1 VQTLTQDL
9 RLAVRLLAKSPGFT
23 LAATL
28 TLALGLGANTAM
40 FSVVYAV
47 MLRPLP
53 YTDPDRLV
61 RVRGGSSYPDL
72 ADWMSQAKSFEGF
85 GAYRPHFFDQAGAE
99 GAERIEA
106 SLVTGDLM
114 RILRAKA
121 ALGRPLQVEDDRP
134 GGEKV
139 VAVSHGFW
147 RRRMNGD
154 ADAVG
159 RTVNFAGGSYRVLG
173 VMPPSFRLLEA
184 DKAELWAP
192 VRVESAQEAEARG
205 AHTLWAVGRL
215 RDGVSVEAAQ
225 AEMDAIA
232 RRLAEAHPDE
242 NKDRRF
248 VLMPLHDFLVR
259 GARPALQVLLGAVA
273 FLLLIATTN
282 VANLLL
288 ARAAARERE
297 IAIRASL
304 GATRWRLLRQLLA
317 ESFLLV
323 ALGGAAGVL
332 VASWISDAVVRLGP
346 ADVPGLDSVS
356 LDLRVLAFT
365 AGVSLLAALL
375 FSLAPWLHACQVS
388 LLGSLKE
395 GGRAGEGQVRHRV
408 RNALVVSELALALV
422 LLVGA
427 GLLLR
432 SLHRLQSI
440 DPGFDPSRLF
450 TFDLTL
456 PMESYH
462 DIPKRTRLYESVLT
476 DLASL
481 PAVEKV
487 AAGSELPFGTGTIFH
502 NFVVEGRPPLPVGTE
517 PEIYSRSVSPGYFQ
531 ALAIPLVRGRGF
543 SRTDDAG
550 AVPVVILNEAA
561 ARTHFAGEDP
571 IGRRIAWARGT
582 PLAWMTIVGVVGDV
596 RASGSGREEVPAVYT
611 PIAQES
617 RPWKTWMTVAVRS
630 SLPPST
636 LLPAVKRAVARAAPT
651 VPVTRPRTMDELMA
665 ASAGARRFN
674 LLLLGAF
681 AGLALA
687 LAAVGVHGVIS
698 YAVSH
703 RIHEVGVRVALGA
716 GPGDILRLVVGQG
729 FVLAAGGAVLG
740 SAAALGLSRF
750 VSGMLF
756 GVRAT
761 DPLTFAG
768 VAALLVAVAL
778 LACYLP
784 ARRAL
789 RVDPVVALRYE

>member
-1 VQTLTQDL
+1 MRTLTQDL
-9 RLAVRLLAKSPGFT
+9 RLAARLLAKSPGFT

-53 YTDPDRLV
+53 YAQPDRLV

-72 ADWMSQAKSFEGF
+72 ADWTSQAQSFEGF
-85 GAYRPHFFDQAGAE
+85 GAYRPHFYDQAGAE

-121 ALGRPLQVEDDRP
+121 ALGRPLQAEDDRP

-139 VAVSHGFW
+139 VVVSHSFW
-147 RRRMNGD
+147 RRRMSGE

-159 RTVNFAGGSYRVLG
+159 RSVTFAGGTYRVIG

-215 RDGVSVEAAQ
+215 RDGVSLEAAQ
-225 AEMDAIA
+225 AEMDAVA

-288 ARAAARERE
+288 ARAASRERE

-304 GATRWRLLRQLLA
+304 GASRWRLLRQLLC
-317 ESFLLV
+317 ESLLLV
-323 ALGGAAGVL
+323 ALGGAAGIL
-332 VASWISDAVVRLGP
+332 VAAWISELVVRLGP

-395 GGRAGEGQVRHRV
+395 GGRTGEGQVRHRV

-476 DLASL
+476 DLATL
-481 PAVEKV
+481 PGVEKV
-487 AAGSELPFGTGTIFH
+487 AAGSELPFGTGMIYH

-517 PEIYSRSVSPGYFQ
+517 PEIYSRSVSPEYF
-531 ALAIPLVRGRGF
+531 ATLGIALVRGRGF
-543 SRTDDAG
+543 SRADDAG
-550 AVPVVILNEAA
+550 APPVVVINEAA
-561 ARTHFAGEDP
+561 ARAHFAGEDP
-571 IGRRIAWARGT
+571 IGRRIAWARAT
-582 PLAWMTIVGVVGDV
+582 PLVWMTIVGVVGDV
-596 RASGSGREEVPAVYT
+596 RASGTGREEVPAVYA

-617 RPWKTWMTVAVRS
+617 RPWKTWMTVAIRS
-630 SLPPST
+630 SLPPSV
-636 LLPAVKRAVARAAPT
+636 LLPAVKRAVARVAPA

-665 ASAGARRFN
+665 ASAVARRFN

-681 AGLALA
+681 AALALA

-698 YAVSH
+698 YAVGH

-716 GPGDILRLVVGQG
+716 TPRDILRLVVGQG

-740 SAAALGLSRF
+740 SVAALGLSRF

-761 DPLTFAG
+761 DPVTFAG

>member
-9 RLAVRLLAKSPGFT
+9 RLAARLLAKSPGFT

-53 YTDPDRLV
+53 YAQPDRLV

-72 ADWMSQAKSFEGF
+72 ADWTSQAKSFEGF
-85 GAYRPHFFDQAGAE
+85 GAYRPHFYDQAGAE

-106 SLVTGDLM
+106 ALVTGDLM
-114 RILRAKA
+114 RVLRAKA

-139 VAVSHGFW
+139 VVVSHGFW
-147 RRRMNGD
+147 RRRMNGEG
-154 ADAVG
+154 DAVG
-159 RTVNFAGGSYRVLG
+159 RSVTFAGGTYRVIG
-173 VMPPSFRLLEA
+173 VMPPSFRLLEV
-184 DKAELWAP
+184 DKAEVWAP

-215 RDGVSVEAAQ
+215 GDGMSLEAAQ
-225 AEMDAIA
+225 AELDAIA

-248 VLMPLHDFLVR
+248 LLMPLHDFLVR

-288 ARAAARERE
+288 ARAASRERE

-304 GATRWRLLRQLLA
+304 GASRWRLLRQLLS
-317 ESFLLV
+317 ESLLLV

-332 VASWISDAVVRLGP
+332 VASWISELVVRLGP

-395 GGRAGEGQVRHRV
+395 GGRSGEGQVRHRV

-481 PAVEKV
+481 PGVEKV
-487 AAGSELPFGTGTIFH
+487 AAGSELPFGTGMIFH
-502 NFVVEGRPPLPVGTE
+502 NFVVDGRPPLPVGTE
-517 PEIYSRSVSPGYFQ
+517 PEIYSRSVSPEYFDTLGI
-531 ALAIPLVRGRGF
+531 ALVRGRGP
-543 SRTDDAG
+543 SRADDAG
-550 AVPVVILNEAA
+550 APPVVVINEAA
-561 ARTHFAGEDP
+561 ARAHFAGEDP
-571 IGRRIAWARGT
+571 IGRRIAWARAT
-582 PLAWMTIVGVVGDV
+582 SPVWMTIVGVVGDV
-596 RASGSGREEVPAVYT
+596 RASGTGREEVPAVYT

-617 RPWKTWMTVAVRS
+617 RPWKTWMTVAIRS
-630 SLPPST
+630 SLPPSV
-636 LLPAVKRAVARAAPT
+636 LLPAVRRAVARVAPA

-681 AGLALA
+681 AALALA

-716 GPGDILRLVVGQG
+716 TPRDILRLVVGHG
-729 FVLAAGGAVLG
+729 FVLAAAGAALG

-756 GVRAT
+756 GVRAS
-761 DPLTFAG
+761 DPVTFAG

>member
-1 VQTLTQDL
+1 VRTLTQDL
-9 RLAVRLLAKSPGFT
+9 RLAARLLAKSPGFT

-53 YTDPDRLV
+53 YAQPDRLV

-72 ADWMSQAKSFEGF
+72 ADWTSQAQSFEGF
-85 GAYRPHFFDQAGAE
+85 GAYRPHFYDQAGAE

-139 VAVSHGFW
+139 VVVSHSFW
-147 RRRMNGD
+147 RRRMSGE

-159 RTVNFAGGSYRVLG
+159 RSVTFAGGTYRVIG

-215 RDGVSVEAAQ
+215 RDGVSLEAAQ
-225 AEMDAIA
+225 AEMDAVA

-288 ARAAARERE
+288 ARAASRERE

-304 GATRWRLLRQLLA
+304 GASRWRLLRQLLC
-317 ESFLLV
+317 ESLLLV

-332 VASWISDAVVRLGP
+332 VAAWISELVVRLGP

-395 GGRAGEGQVRHRV
+395 GGRTGEGQVRHRV

-476 DLASL
+476 DLATL
-481 PAVEKV
+481 PGVEKV
-487 AAGSELPFGTGTIFH
+487 AAGSELPFGTGMIYH

-517 PEIYSRSVSPGYFQ
+517 PEIYSRSVSPEYF
-531 ALAIPLVRGRGF
+531 ATLGIALVRGRGF
-543 SRTDDAG
+543 SRADDAG
-550 AVPVVILNEAA
+550 APPVVVINEAA
-561 ARTHFAGEDP
+561 ARAHFAGEDP
-571 IGRRIAWARGT
+571 IGRRIAWARAT

-596 RASGSGREEVPAVYT
+596 RASGTGREEVPAVYA

-617 RPWKTWMTVAVRS
+617 RPWKTWMTVAIRS
-630 SLPPST
+630 SLPPSV
-636 LLPAVKRAVARAAPT
+636 LLPAVKRAVARVAPA

-665 ASAGARRFN
+665 ASAVARRFN

-681 AGLALA
+681 AALALA

-698 YAVSH
+698 YAVGH

-716 GPGDILRLVVGQG
+716 TPRDILRLVVGQG

-761 DPLTFAG
+761 DPVTFAG

>member
-1 VQTLTQDL
+1 VSSVAQDL
-9 RLAVRLLAKSPGFT
+9 RLAARLLGKSPGFT

-53 YTDPDRLV
+53 FAQPDRLV
-61 RVRGGSSYPDL
+61 RIRGGSSYPDL
-72 ADWMSQAKSFEGF
+72 ADWVAQARSFEGF
-85 GAYRPHFFDQAGAE
+85 AGYRPHFFDLAGAE
-99 GAERIEA
+99 GAERVEA

-114 RILRAKA
+114 RVLGARA
-121 ALGRPLQVEDDRP
+121 ALGRLLEPDDDRL

-139 VAVSHGFW
+139 VLVGHGFW
-147 RRRMNGD
+147 QRRLNGD
-154 ADAVG
+154 AAAIG
-159 RTVNFAGGSYRVLG
+159 RSVAFAGGTYRVVG
-173 VMPPSFRLLEA
+173 VMPPGFRLPEA
-184 DKAELWAP
+184 PLAEVWAP

-205 AHTLWAVGRL
+205 AHTLWAIGRL
-215 RDGVSVEAAQ
+215 RDGVSLAAAQ

-232 RRLAEAHPDE
+232 RRLSEAHPDE

-248 VLMPLHDFLVR
+248 LLMPLHDFLVR

-297 IAIRASL
+297 IAIRSSL
-304 GATRWRLLRQLLA
+304 GASRWRLLRQLLS
-317 ESFLLV
+317 ESLLLV
-323 ALGGAAGVL
+323 CLGGAAGVL
-332 VASWISDAVVRLGP
+332 VASWISELVVRLGP
-346 ADVPGLDSVS
+346 GDVPGLDAVS

-365 AGVSLLAALL
+365 AGVSLLAAVL

-395 GGRAGEGQVRHRV
+395 GGRSGEGRLRQRV

-432 SLHRLQSI
+432 SLHHLQSV
-440 DPGFDPSRLF
+440 DPGFDPRGLF

-456 PMESYH
+456 PMENYR
-462 DIPKRTRLYESVLT
+462 DIPKRTRLFERVVS
-476 DLASL
+476 DLAGL
-481 PAVEKV
+481 PGVEKV
-487 AAGSELPFGTGTIFH
+487 AAGSELPFGTGSIYH
-502 NFVVEGRPPLPVGTE
+502 NFVVDGRPPLPVGTE
-517 PEIYSRSVSPGYFQ
+517 PEIYNRSVSPEYFQ
-531 ALAIPLVRGRGF
+531 TLGMALVRGRGF
-543 SRTDDAG
+543 SRGDDAG
-550 AVPVVILNEAA
+550 APPVAIINEAA
-561 ARTHFAGEDP
+561 VRAHFAGEDP
-571 IGRRIAWARGT
+571 LGRRIAWARSS
-582 PLAWMTIVGVVGDV
+582 PLVWLTIVGVVGDV

-617 RPWKTWMTVAVRS
+617 RPWKTWMAVAVRS
-630 SLPPST
+630 SLPPAV
-636 LLPAVKRAVARAAPT
+636 LLPAIKRAVARVTPE
-651 VPVTRPRTMDELMA
+651 VPVTRPRTMDDLMA
-665 ASAGARRFN
+665 AAAGGRRFN
-674 LLLLGAF
+674 LLLLGSF
-681 AGLALA
+681 AALALG

-716 GPGDILRLVVGQG
+716 APRDILRLVVGQG
-729 FVLAAGGAVLG
+729 FALAAAGAVLG
-740 SAAALGLSRF
+740 SAGALALSRF

-756 GVRAT
+756 GVRAA
-761 DPLTFAG
+761 DPVTFGA

-789 RVDPVVALRYE
+789 RVDPVVALRCE